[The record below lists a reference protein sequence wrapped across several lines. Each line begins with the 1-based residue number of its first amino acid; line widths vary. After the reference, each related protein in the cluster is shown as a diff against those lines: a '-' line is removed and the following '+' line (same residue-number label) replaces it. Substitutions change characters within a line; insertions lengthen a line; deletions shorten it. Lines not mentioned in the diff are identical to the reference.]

1 MNPADLVQ
9 EIGQRL
15 NLTGLTLKDGV
26 CRLVFDEQ
34 LLIDIEDDGVGNLCF
49 HTTLGPAP
57 FNGREDLFAAL
68 LSAHLFGLET
78 DGGVFGL
85 HPKTH
90 EIYLFRS
97 LPLDALQVDAAFN
110 VLERFTQQAE
120 TWKRQLATLAQE
132 SSGSSETDAGSVPPA
147 GIRA

>member
-1 MNPADLVQ
+1 V
-9 EIGQRL
+9 
-15 NLTGLTLKDGV
+15 
-26 CRLVFDEQ
+26 
-34 LLIDIEDDGVGNLCF
+34 
-49 HTTLGPAP
+49 
-57 FNGREDLFAAL
+57 
-68 LSAHLFGLET
+68 
-78 DGGVFGL
+78 
-85 HPKTH
+85 
-90 EIYLFRS
+90 IYLFGS